1 MKDDV
6 RSVYS
11 FILKNIIYPLY
22 QLGEP
27 QESRLTRHL
36 RLLEKSQWWKLSEL
50 EQFQQK
56 RLQALLKHA
65 YENVPYY
72 HKIFK
77 ELKLKPQ
84 DIKNVDDLQKLPV
97 LTKEH
102 IRNNIDN
109 LTAKNYSKKELI
121 PKHTGGSTGEPMKFF
136 IDKKWSAWNTAAAY
150 REWSWAGYNPGD
162 KIAYL
167 WGAPQDLS
175 HQRELKTKIF
185 NLVYR
190 MIMLDAWYMTEK
202 ILGEH
207 VRILRK
213 FKPKIINAFSS
224 AIYLMAQ
231 YMEKRRINDIKPEAI
246 LTSCEMLFDY
256 QRETIEREFDC
267 EVFDY
272 YSGRDTTL
280 HAGECPEHSGY
291 HLAIENGVV
300 EFIKDNEH
308 VSPGELGKII
318 ITDLSNYAMPFIRYE
333 IGDLGVPSDEICS
346 CERGLP
352 LMEKVVGRTNEI
364 LFTNDNRIIVST
376 FIPDLFYP
384 DWITNPDHIYSFSEA
399 TVKQYQKIRQFQVIQ
414 KNKNEI
420 IVKIIKEHESD
431 EREFDYILA
440 NFKKCFGEKMNIK
453 LMFVESI
460 PTLPSGKTN
469 YVISQI
475 NKTNG
480 DISF

>member
-1 MKDDV
+1 
-6 RSVYS
+6 
-11 FILKNIIYPLY
+11 
-22 QLGEP
+22 
-27 QESRLTRHL
+27 
-36 RLLEKSQWWKLSEL
+36 
-50 EQFQQK
+50 
-56 RLQALLKHA
+56 
-65 YENVPYY
+65 
-72 HKIFK
+72 
-77 ELKLKPQ
+77 
-84 DIKNVDDLQKLPV
+84 
-97 LTKEH
+97 
-102 IRNNIDN
+102 
-109 LTAKNYSKKELI
+109 
-121 PKHTGGSTGEPMKFF
+121 MKFF
-136 IDKKWSAWNTAAAY
+136 IDKKWGAWNMAAAY
-150 REWSWAGYNPGD
+150 REWNWAGYNIGD

-175 HQRELKTKIF
+175 PQGGLKTKIF

-190 MIMLDAWYMTEK
+190 MIMLDAFNMSEK
-202 ILGEH
+202 ILGEY

-213 FKPKIINAFSS
+213 FKPKIINGYSS

-231 YMEKRRINDIKPEAI
+231 YMEKRSIDDIRPKAI